1 MPARTGTQFLE
12 GLRRNPPNIFIG
24 GERITDPTAHPATAG
39 AARSIAALYD
49 LQHRPDLRD
58 RLTYE
63 SPSSGER
70 VGISFM
76 ETTTTE
82 DLQRRSAMHKTW
94 ADASLGFIGRSP
106 DYLNVNVMA
115 AARAAS
121 YFEQNDPR
129 FGDNARN
136 YYLHAR
142 ENDLCLTHALT
153 NPQVNR
159 SVRADQLADPY
170 TALGLVKET
179 ADGIIV
185 RGARMLATLPIADE
199 ILIYPSTVLQEQE
212 EMTRYALAFA
222 VPCSTPGLSFICR
235 EPLDIGRSHFDH
247 PLGSRFDEMDA
258 LVVFDD
264 VLVPWDRVF
273 LLNDVKLANRAYPS
287 TGALY
292 HMAHQVV
299 NVKIAKTEAFLGVAQ
314 KIVDMI
320 GSGEFQHVQQKM
332 AELIITLE
340 ILKALRTQ
348 AEATATLD
356 AYGTM
361 TPGKDALNAARN
373 YFPQVYP
380 RMVEILQLL
389 GASGMI
395 MIPTEADLKGSTA
408 DAIDK
413 FLQAKNAGAPE
424 RVRLFRLAW
433 DMTISSFGGRQNLY
447 EKFFFGDPVRTQ
459 CALYQ
464 GYDLKP
470 SVAKIEAFL
479 ADDSGDQG
487 VAESAAQVAAD
498 GQTTRERA
506 DATV

>member
-12 GLRRNPPNIFIG
+12 GLKRNPPNISID
-24 GERITDPTAHPATAG
+24 GERIQDPTTHPATAS

-49 LQHRPDLRD
+49 LQHRPDLVD
-58 RLTYE
+58 VMTYE
-63 SPSSGER
+63 SPTTGER
-70 VGISFM
+70 VGTSFL
-76 ETTTTE
+76 ETKTQD
-82 DLQRRSAMHKTW
+82 DLRKRARMHKVW

-106 DYLNVNVMA
+106 DYLNVNLMA
-115 AARAAS
+115 AARAAD
-121 YFEQNDPR
+121 YFAQNDPR
-129 FGDNARN
+129 FGENMRR
-136 YYLHAR
+136 YYEHVR

-159 SVRADQLADPY
+159 AARADELADPY
-170 TALGLVKET
+170 IALGLVRET
-179 ADGIIV
+179 REGIIV
-185 RGARMLATLPIADE
+185 RGARMMATLPIADE
-199 ILIYPSTVLQEQE
+199 ILIFPSTVLKEQE

-222 VPCSTPGLSFICR
+222 VPCSTPGLSFVCR
-235 EPLDIGRSHFDH
+235 EPLDIGRGTEDH

-273 LLNDVKLANRAYPS
+273 LMNDVKLANRAYGS
-287 TGALY
+287 TGAVY

-314 KIVDMI
+314 SIVEAI
-320 GSGEFQHVQQKM
+320 GSAQFQHVQQKM
-332 AELIITLE
+332 SEMIITLE

-348 AEATATLD
+348 AEETATLD

-361 TPGKDALNAARN
+361 TPGKQALDAARN

-389 GASGMI
+389 AASGLI
-395 MIPTEADLKGSTA
+395 MIPTEAERKGPMA

-413 FLQAKNAGAPE
+413 FLQASNLPADE
-424 RVRLFRLAW
+424 RIRLFRLAW

-447 EKFFFGDPVRTQ
+447 EKYFFGDPVRTQ
-459 CALYQ
+459 SALYQ
-464 GYDLKP
+464 GYDLSKY
-470 SVAKIEAFL
+470 VERVRDFLEAGRTK
-479 ADDSGDQG
+479 ADGESGT
-487 VAESAAQVAAD
+487 VVAAAAASE
-498 GQTTRERA
+498 GR
-506 DATV
+506 

>member
-136 YYLHAR
+136 YYLYAR

-159 SVRADQLADPY
+159 SARADHLPDPY
-170 TALGLVKET
+170 IALGVVRET
-179 ADGIIV
+179 DEGLIV

-199 ILIYPSTVLQEQE
+199 ILIFPSTVLKEE
-212 EMTRYALAFA
+212 PEMTRYALAFA
-222 VPCSTPGLSFICR
+222 LPCSTPGLSFIGR
-235 EPLDIGRSHFDH
+235 EPLDQGRSREDH

-264 VLVPWDRVF
+264 VLVPWERVF
-273 LLNDVKLANRAYPS
+273 LHGDVALANRAYPA
-287 TGALY
+287 TGAVY
-292 HMAHQVV
+292 QMAHQVI
-299 NVKIAKTEAFLGVAQ
+299 NVKIAKAEAFLGVAES
-314 KIVDMI
+314 IVRAI
-320 GSGEFQHVQQKM
+320 GSEQFQHVQQKV
-332 AELIITLE
+332 AELIIVLETLRA
-340 ILKALRTQ
+340 LKTQ
-348 AEATATLD
+348 AEATAELD
-356 AYGTM
+356 EFGTM
-361 TPGKDALNAARN
+361 TPGRAALDTARN
-373 YFPQVYP
+373 LFPQVYP
-380 RMVEILQLL
+380 RMVEVLQLL
-389 GASGMI
+389 SASGLI
-395 MIPTEADLKGSTA
+395 MIPTEAERHGPMA
-408 DAIDK
+408 DAVDR
-413 FLQAKNAGAPE
+413 FLQAKNVGADE
-424 RVRLFRLAW
+424 RIRLFRLAW
-433 DMTISSFGGRQNLY
+433 DMTISGFGGRQNLY

-459 CALYQ
+459 GALYQ
-464 GYDLKP
+464 SYDKEP
-470 SVAKIEAFL
+470 YV
-479 ADDSGDQG
+479 QR
-487 VAESAAQVAAD
+487 VAEFLEASR
-498 GQTTRERA
+498 TRRA
-506 DATV
+506 EEAVGAGAGGPEGGA